1 MARRSF
7 KQRLFGGAQGL
18 DKGLLPFMGPAQIGA
33 GHPEEPYRLP
43 DDPRCPICGG
53 PMALHDVQ
61 RSTDPSRPTR
71 FVCPPRDAWEPQPG
85 QA

>member
-7 KQRLFGGAQGL
+7 RQRLFGSAQGL
-18 DKGLLPFMGPAQIGA
+18 DKNLLPFMGPAQIGA

-53 PMALHDVQ
+53 PMALHVVE
-61 RSTDPSRPTR
+61 RNTDPSRPTR
-71 FVCPPRDAWEPQPG
+71 FTCPPRSAWDPDAAER
-85 QA
+85 